1 MKAPPTAQK
10 LPASW
15 PAALKAVGEA
25 AAALLPEMIPVP
37 VGATTRGV
45 EVMRWVDE
53 ARTEEDF
60 LGVVVIKVDEEVEVG
75 VGVEVSSAV
84 LVLTMVLVLVGV

>member
-25 AAALLPEMIPVP
+25 AAALLPEMMAGL
-37 VGATTRGV
+37 VGAATRGV

-60 LGVVVIKVDEEVEVG
+60 LGVVVTKVDEEVEVG
-75 VGVEVSSAV
+75 VGEEVSTAV
-84 LVLTMVLVLVGV
+84 LVLVLMGV